1 MKSSSFILF
10 FLLFVVTVF
19 AQENKGLIKV
29 KLYNQSSFVKYENN
43 YQIAQNRFLET
54 DKSIDILSPKF
65 AIAYTNKNGNT
76 HEVELNRL
84 ELNFNNYRNES
95 VDSPSNILL
104 GGQESTNFNLSLR
117 YEYTPASKKSK
128 MNNKGTFSVSYGAQ
142 PYIYNIKTIPL
153 ISTNF
158 PESNTMIGSS
168 GYIAPRFTYQ
178 FSEKLFFDI
187 NLPFNLIDVNFTA
200 KIIED
205 PTKTKSER
213 TSYSSNFSMLPMN
226 YNLRIGLA
234 YRI

>member
-1 MKSSSFILF
+1 MKNIKAFIVL
-10 FLLFVVTVF
+10 FLLSCTVF
-19 AQENKGLIKV
+19 AQENRSFFKV
-29 KLYNQSSFVKYENN
+29 KLYNQSSFLKNENN

-84 ELNFNNYRNES
+84 ELNFNNYKNES
-95 VDSPSNILL
+95 VDSPSNLLL
-104 GGQESTNFNLSLR
+104 GGQETTNFNLSLR
-117 YEYTPASKKSK
+117 YEYTPISKKSK
-128 MNNKGTFSVSYGAQ
+128 LNSKGTFSVSYGAQ
-142 PYIYNIKTIPL
+142 PYIYNNKTNNL
-153 ISTNF
+153 ISTIF